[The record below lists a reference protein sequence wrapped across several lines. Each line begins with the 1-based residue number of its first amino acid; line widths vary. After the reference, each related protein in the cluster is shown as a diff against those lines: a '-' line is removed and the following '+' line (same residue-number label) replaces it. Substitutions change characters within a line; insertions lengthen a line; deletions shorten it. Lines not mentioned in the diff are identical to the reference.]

1 MPGLVEPTCAT
12 CLTSWGGRV
21 SCASTR
27 PSRRSERTEANPLGA
42 YALIAESIRYL
53 SEEELAAKR
62 LDAEDAR

>member
-1 MPGLVEPTCAT
+1 
-12 CLTSWGGRV
+12 LTSWGGSV
-21 SCASTR
+21 SYASTR

-42 YALIAESIRYL
+42 YALIPESIRYL